1 MACPNCN
8 RLERLLYAQISANSA
23 ALTSAGLQ
31 SLGVNAGLSNAAG
44 ELIGPMAAEETIK
57 AGRAVGRGAKRK
69 VSAYNRK
76 YKAAFKKV
84 APRYKLKNGK
94 WSAGGFKKAVK
105 EAHRIAGG
113 KKR

>member
-1 MACPNCN
+1 VCATCN
-8 RLERLLYAQISANSA
+8 ILRQLLIDRGMSPSLAMSIGNEVGER
-23 ALTSAGLQ
+23 
-31 SLGVNAGLSNAAG
+31 V
-44 ELIGPMAAEETIK
+44 EMAAPVVATK
-57 AGRAVGRGAKRK
+57 AKRK

-94 WSAGGFKKAVK
+94 WKTGGFKRAVK

-113 KKR
+113 NKR

>member
-1 MACPNCN
+1 MRLIAVCATCNILRQLLIDRGMSPSLAMAIGNEVG
-8 RLERLLYAQISANSA
+8 ER
-23 ALTSAGLQ
+23 
-31 SLGVNAGLSNAAG
+31 V
-44 ELIGPMAAEETIK
+44 EETVPVVATK
-57 AGRAVGRGAKRK
+57 AKRK

-84 APRYKLKNGK
+84 APRYKLKSGK
-94 WSAGGFKKAVK
+94 WKAGGFKRAVR